1 VNPLWPRFSR
11 VFRALGWAMVA
22 AWIYMNAFVV
32 AVNLLPDARPYF
44 HGALWRIFR
53 VAFEVGFFVCPAWM
67 LAAVVLTL
75 IAALQKQIPSRADH
89 AVFLL
94 LLSLI
99 GGYFFLGF
107 LD

>member
-1 VNPLWPRFSR
+1 MFR
-11 VFRALGWAMVA
+11 VLGWAMVA
-22 AWIYMNAFVV
+22 AWIYLNAFVL
-32 AVNLLPDARPYF
+32 AVNLLPGARPYF

-53 VAFEVGFFVCPAWM
+53 VAFEVGFFVCPIWIM
-67 LAAVVLTL
+67 AALVLTL

-94 LLSLI
+94 LLCLI
-99 GGYFFLGF
+99 GGYFFLDF